1 MRFAGAIALL
11 ALAAPAPAL
20 AANADVQVGDDFFA
34 PKTTKVQPGDS
45 VTWRWVGAE
54 DHSVRANAHQAEAF
68 KSAVMSAGSFAHT
81 FAEPG
86 RFTYFCEIHP
96 FMTGAVEVGA
106 FVSGAKTKVSGHTA
120 KISFRL
126 SQQARVRLALSG
138 PSKRVVRRLLGAGK
152 RSITLRHLRPGRYRA
167 SLRPTDTAGTTG
179 PTVKTKRF
187 SVR

>member
-11 ALAAPAPAL
+11 ALALPAPAL

-34 PKTTKVQPGDS
+34 PTKTKIQPGDS
-45 VTWRWVGAE
+45 VTWQWVGSA
-54 DHSVRANAHQAEAF
+54 DHSVRANAGAF
-68 KSAVMSAGSFAHT
+68 KSAVMSSGTFAHT
-81 FAEPG
+81 FTKPG

-96 FMTGAVEVGA
+96 FMTGAIEVGA
-106 FVSGAKTKVSGHTA
+106 FVTGAGAKVSGHTA

-126 SQQARVRLALSG
+126 SQQARVRVALSG
-138 PSKRVVRRLLGAGK
+138 PTKRVVRRLLGAGK
-152 RSITLRHLRPGRYRA
+152 RSITLRHLRAGRYRV

-179 PTVKTKRF
+179 PAVKTKRF